1 MQLPQLGSQECKVH
15 RSHSRYAAVH
25 NATRAIVVELS
36 SGDPTNHF
44 RSRLNRIPSMTDFDP
59 HLPVAIF
66 WSTVGYPCRVPFDE
80 FRRKPEFG
88 ESSHCRISTSDVSK
102 FASDRPLSKMR

>member
-36 SGDPTNHF
+36 SRDPTNHF

-59 HLPVAIF
+59 AQTLDDCAVDVPLVTDRKRREMLSRGRMTRFFIAE
-66 WSTVGYPCRVPFDE
+66 GRRGELRV
-80 FRRKPEFG
+80 
-88 ESSHCRISTSDVSK
+88 
-102 FASDRPLSKMR
+102 